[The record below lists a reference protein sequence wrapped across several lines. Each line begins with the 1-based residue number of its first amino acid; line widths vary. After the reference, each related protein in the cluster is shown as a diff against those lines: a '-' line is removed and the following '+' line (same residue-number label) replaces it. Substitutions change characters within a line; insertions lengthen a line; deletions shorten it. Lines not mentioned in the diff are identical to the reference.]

1 MGRAKTEERTKAAD
15 LYVNTSLTLKEIAAM
30 VIVSPTKL
38 GQWAKEDKWELQRTS
53 KQNTADKIIVGW
65 YSMLQKINE
74 DVEENG
80 GIPTAAQSDSMSKLA
95 DNIQKLSKK
104 QNLSMYHYA
113 LKEFLQE
120 LMATDIAKAQIFAP
134 LMNDFMK
141 QKATTLSTEK

>member
-38 GQWAKEDKWELQRTS
+38 GQWAKEDKWELQRTA
-53 KQNTADKIIVGW
+53 KQNTADKIITGL
-65 YSMLQKINE
+65 YAQLQKLNE
-74 DVEENG
+74 LIEKGE
-80 GIPTAAQSDSMSKLA
+80 GIPSPSQTDSICKISDS
-95 DNIQKLSKK
+95 IQKLSKK